1 MKNLVTLK
9 STEAHQHATCATNT
23 DAVVEC
29 YPEQVSGARV
39 AKYPLTTH
47 TYFYNPRSPLC
58 SHSTVFCHA
67 HSPLRSH
74 STVFCHAHSP
84 PCSSSYDFRP
94 AQLQFQLQLM
104 TPRREAGRVSD
115 QGPVG
120 VVCDVKHYNFFLNKL
135 LVHLTKET
143 AMTRRRDEL
152 HRPLNIIRC

>member
-1 MKNLVTLK
+1 MKNLVTPK

>member
-67 HSPLRSH
+67 LSPLCSHSTVFCHALSPLRSH

-120 VVCDVKHYNFFLNKL
+120 VVSDVKHYNFF
-135 LVHLTKET
+135 
-143 AMTRRRDEL
+143 
-152 HRPLNIIRC
+152 

>member
-58 SHSTVFCHA
+58 
-67 HSPLRSH
+67 SH